1 MARILFVTWDGG
13 GNLPPALGIAAELTR
28 RGDTVRFLGHPRQRK
43 AIEAAG
49 FRFEP
54 YASARPWSATAV
66 DNSPAT
72 FIGMFTDAG
81 PARDLVASVAREPV
95 DLAVIDCMSL
105 PALRA
110 AQQTGLRH
118 VVLAHTFYEYLVRN
132 WCRGPVGLMA
142 AARGYRPKRLW
153 SSAEAVLVTALEE
166 LDPAARR
173 PRPRNVHHTGPV
185 LAGRAVPAA
194 TSEGQRIL
202 VSLSTIHYPAQARA
216 LQAIL
221 DAVAGLPVHAVVATG
236 HAVEPAT
243 LRPPDNAEVHR
254 FVPHALVMPG
264 VSLVVGHGGH
274 GTTMQALAHDLPLVV
289 MPMHPMLDQP
299 MIAKAV
305 QGHGAARVLRRD
317 AAPERIR
324 EAVTELLG
332 SGPHRQ
338 AAARLGARLRADGGD
353 VAAADRIGALAAAPA

>member
-28 RGDTVRFLGHPRQRK
+28 RGDTVRFLGHPQQRRS
-43 AIEAAG
+43 IEGAG

-54 YASARPWSATAV
+54 YASARPWSATAR
-66 DNSPAT
+66 NTPAS
-72 FIGMFTDAG
+72 FLAMFTDAG
-81 PARDLVASVAREPV
+81 PGRDLAAAVAREPV
-95 DLAVIDCMSL
+95 DLAVIDCLSL

-110 AQQTGLRH
+110 AQETGLRH
-118 VVLAHTFYEYLVRN
+118 VVLAHTFYEYLVKS
-132 WCRGPVGLMA
+132 WCRGPMGLVA
-142 AARGYRPKRLW
+142 AAKGYRPMRLW

-166 LDPAARR
+166 LDPAGRR

-185 LAGRAVPAA
+185 LAGPTVPAA
-194 TSEGQRIL
+194 ASERQRVL

-221 DAVAGLPVHAVVATG
+221 DAVADLPVHAVMATG
-236 HAVEPAT
+236 HAVEPSA
-243 LRPPDNAEVHR
+243 LRPPPNAEVHPY
-254 FVPHALVMPG
+254 VPHAEVMPG

-305 QGHGAARVLRRD
+305 EQQGAARVVRRN
-317 AAPERIR
+317 ASPARIR
-324 EAVTELLG
+324 AAISDLLA

-338 AAARLGARLRADGGD
+338 AAARLGTRLRAEPGD
-353 VAAADRIGALAAAPA
+353 AAAADRIGTLAATPA